1 MRGLISGFWLAALL
15 PTMAVAQ
22 QVRGVVVEDS
32 TFRPIADV
40 KIELIAADAVV
51 PALSFSSLTGWFEL
65 FSEGGGQFLLRA
77 SHPAYRVIDTLA
89 LTLGPQEIVTVV
101 LRLSGGPI
109 PLEPV
114 VVKATVRDRLS
125 GYRDRAR
132 RGAFG
137 HFITRADIDQRG
149 GYTLSHVLRFTP
161 EVRIERVRDGPFTSE
176 GVFMRSFG
184 DPCVPTV
191 YLDGVAVP
199 AGRGFD
205 LDGLL
210 SVEAIE
216 GIEVYRSAQSAPME
230 LRLPAF
236 GEDMFCGVI
245 AVWSRPVPGER
256 LGTKG
261 VLLTGLMVGAS
272 FLLTRLLR

>member
-1 MRGLISGFWLAALL
+1 
-15 PTMAVAQ
+15 
-22 QVRGVVVEDS
+22 
-32 TFRPIADV
+32 
-40 KIELIAADAVV
+40 
-51 PALSFSSLTGWFEL
+51 
-65 FSEGGGQFLLRA
+65 
-77 SHPAYRVIDTLA
+77 
-89 LTLGPQEIVTVV
+89 
-101 LRLSGGPI
+101 
-109 PLEPV
+109 
-114 VVKATVRDRLS
+114 
-125 GYRDRAR
+125 
-132 RGAFG
+132 
-137 HFITRADIDQRG
+137 
-149 GYTLSHVLRFTP
+149 
-161 EVRIERVRDGPFTSE
+161 
-176 GVFMRSFG
+176 
-184 DPCVPTV
+184 VPTV